1 MSSPEKSGT
10 QKHDL
15 TPSTAAVIGGGIVGL
30 ACAIELQ
37 RRGIDTALLDP
48 AILDQ
53 ATPSRSASWGNAGHL
68 ATEQVEPLAS
78 PQSLASLPRR
88 LFSRG
93 GAAAFPP
100 RDIGA
105 WLPFGIRLL
114 RAARRSR
121 FIAGT
126 AALKSLLANALPAWR
141 RLAGVSGCE
150 ALLVEDGHY
159 IVWESSAGA
168 RAGRDHWSRS
178 DIGGARFQ
186 DLTQEE
192 ASRITALIGREPV
205 DGLRFSGTGR
215 VRDPGELHEAL
226 ARSFTSRGGTLR
238 AAATKEIELS
248 NARARLRLQNGETL
262 APELIVVAAGV
273 GSAALLRPLGHRA
286 PIIAER
292 GYHIQAQTRDWPDM
306 PPVVFEERSM
316 IVSRF
321 NSGLRAAGFVE
332 FAHAATPPDPR
343 KWQRL
348 RAHAADLRLPLQ
360 SPVQE
365 WMGARPTLPDYLP
378 AIGRSRKANNL
389 LYAFGHQHLGLTL
402 AAVTGEL
409 IGCLAAGE
417 PLRVDLEPFALERFA

>member
-1 MSSPEKSGT
+1 MSSPEN
-10 QKHDL
+10 
-15 TPSTAAVIGGGIVGL
+15 STAAVIGGGIVGL

-37 RRGIDTALLDP
+37 RRGIATALLDP
-48 AILDQ
+48 AILNQ
-53 ATPSRSASWGNAGHL
+53 ATLPRSASWGNAGHL

-78 PQSLASLPRR
+78 LQSLASLPRR

-105 WLPFGIRLL
+105 WLPFGIRLM
-114 RAARRSR
+114 RATRPSR
-121 FIAGT
+121 FMGGT

-141 RLAGVSGCE
+141 KLTSASGCE

-168 RAGRDHWSRS
+168 RAGRDHWARS

-192 ASRITALIGREPV
+192 ASRLAALIGREPV
-205 DGLRFSGTGR
+205 DGLRFTGTGR
-215 VRDPGELHEAL
+215 VRDPGELHESL
-226 ARSFTSRGGTLR
+226 LRSFTSGGGTLR
-238 AAATKEIELS
+238 GAAIKEIELR
-248 NARARLRLQNGETL
+248 NARASLRLQNGETL
-262 APELIVVAAGV
+262 APGLIVVAAGV

-332 FAHAATPPDPR
+332 FAHADTPPDPR

-378 AIGRSRKANNL
+378 AIGRSRRANNL

-417 PLRVDLEPFALERFA
+417 TPRVALEPFALERFS